1 MAKRPSTR
9 QKKAASLP
17 TYYELS
23 QKPLQVLAF
32 LLPLIVL
39 YELGVFYFV
48 RGDIEARSML
58 KGFFQQV
65 GIGQAGY
72 YLPGVAVVV
81 LLLTMHFVQREPW
94 KVHGRLL
101 PMMWIESIILALP
114 ILLFAVVFLRQ
125 PAAHAMALDSAM
137 LASTSSSSSPGWQ
150 SMMVYSIGAG
160 IYEELL
166 FRVIGIAIIHFIAI
180 DLLALPKHIGEL
192 AAIGITAL
200 LFAIYH
206 FLPIQTGVI
215 SQMLTTDIR
224 KTIFYLL
231 AGVYLACIYVYRG
244 FGIAAASHAMYDVMV
259 VSIAE
264 LQSD

>member
-1 MAKRPSTR
+1 MPTPKTSSRE
-9 QKKAASLP
+9 KAANLP
-17 TYYELS
+17 TYYDLS
-23 QKPLQVLAF
+23 QKPLQVLVF

-39 YELGVFYFV
+39 YELGVFFFV

-81 LLLTMHFVQREPW
+81 LLLTMHFVQRETW
-94 KVHGRLL
+94 KIHTRLL
-101 PMMWIESIILALP
+101 PMMWIESIVLALP
-114 ILLFAVVFLRQ
+114 ILLFAIVFLRQ
-125 PAAHAMALDSAM
+125 PATGAMTPATAM
-137 LASTSSSSSPGWQ
+137 LAAAGSSSSPGWQ
-150 SMMVYSIGAG
+150 AMMVYSIGAG

-166 FRVIGIAIIHFIAI
+166 FRVIGIAIIHTVAI
-180 DLLALPKHIGEL
+180 DLLALPKHVGEL

-200 LFAIYH
+200 LFAFYH
-206 FLPIQTGVI
+206 FLPIQAGVI
-215 SQMLTTDIR
+215 PQMFTTHIR

-231 AGVYLACIYVYRG
+231 AGVYLACIYIYRG

-264 LQSD
+264 MQGD